1 MNTIAYSAILALLIH
16 FHSYSCLAFSTSSC
30 SPHSSLISSPRTF
43 RLEKTHGGLVHPIV
57 LLSHTQGNEEEDGRE
72 RDTSTSVSSDRKGFG
87 FSQDTKKNKYNN
99 KDDMKKTREEFN
111 SGPLVIPK
119 TTSTRT
125 ATTTTSSAAEFEL
138 QELRAQLKEMAQK
151 NINSASLSNEK
162 RQELEG
168 YVQRVCETATTSPIP
183 LPTIATTRPTPLLGL
198 WRLVFSTE
206 KATLSILPREA
217 TVYINILTSPR
228 EAGDEGILEYTLKF
242 SMGALREIKAI
253 STYTIDVS
261 TLGILP
267 TFSSSITTFYI
278 TGENPFCYP
287 VARIIPIPKIAWSSL
302 SRISYICLSRNY
314 IWNLWVEEFTC
325 GFIWSIERSN
335 QLYTNHLL

>member
-1 MNTIAYSAILALLIH
+1 MNTIACSAIFALL
-16 FHSYSCLAFSTSSC
+16 FHLQSYSCHAFSSSSC
-30 SPHSSLISSPRTF
+30 SPLSRQRSSPRSF
-43 RLEKTHGGLVHPIV
+43 RLVNSRGCPVHPIV
-57 LLSHTQGNEEEDGRE
+57 VVLSHTQGNEEEEGSE
-72 RDTSTSVSSDRKGFG
+72 RDTKTSVSSDRKGFG
-87 FSQDTKKNKYNN
+87 FSQDNKRNKYNN
-99 KDDMKKTREEFN
+99 KDDMKKTRAEFN
-111 SGPLVIPK
+111 SGQTVIPK
-119 TTSTRT
+119 TTSIR

-151 NINSASLSNEK
+151 NINSASLSKEK

-261 TLGILP
+261 TLGILT
-267 TFSSSITTFYI
+267 TFSSSISTF
-278 TGENPFCYP
+278 T
-287 VARIIPIPKIAWSSL
+287 
-302 SRISYICLSRNY
+302 
-314 IWNLWVEEFTC
+314 
-325 GFIWSIERSN
+325 
-335 QLYTNHLL
+335 